1 MRALRTLVVDD
12 DFAVA
17 DLHERYVEA
26 HRGCVPVG
34 TVHTGQAALDFIDR
48 HTTDLVLL
56 DLHLPDM
63 HGLQLLRALREH
75 APRSR
80 TEVIV
85 VTAARDLES
94 VRAARH
100 GGALHYIAKPF
111 TIQDLHSRLDQV
123 VEGVRTLR
131 GLSGAG
137 EAMDQRALDTALS
150 AGRPAEA
157 PDVLPKG
164 LSAAT
169 LSLIESTL
177 ISLAGDGS
185 ASVVA
190 EQAGLSRVS
199 ARRYL
204 EHLTRTGR
212 TLATPRYG
220 QAGRPEI
227 RYRWVGPGGSG

>member
-1 MRALRTLVVDD
+1 MRPLRVLVVDD

-17 DLHERYVEA
+17 DLHERYVDA
-26 HRGCVPVG
+26 HRGCVVVG
-34 TVHTGQAALDFIDR
+34 TVHTGQAALDFLDR
-48 HTTDLVLL
+48 HATDLVLL
-56 DLHLPDM
+56 DLYLPDV
-63 HGLQLLRALREH
+63 HGLALLRQLRDRT
-75 APRSR
+75 PRST

-100 GGALHYIAKPF
+100 SGALHYIAKPF

-123 VEGVRTLR
+123 VDAMRTLR

-137 EAMDQRALDTALS
+137 ETMDQRALDTALA

-157 PDVLPKG
+157 PDALPKG

-177 ISLAGDGS
+177 INLAGDGS
-185 ASVVA
+185 ASDVA
-190 EQAGLSRVS
+190 EHAGLSRVS

-204 EHLTRTGR
+204 EHLTRLGR
-212 TLATPRYG
+212 SRATPRYG

-227 RYRWVGPGGSG
+227 RYRWVGPPQG